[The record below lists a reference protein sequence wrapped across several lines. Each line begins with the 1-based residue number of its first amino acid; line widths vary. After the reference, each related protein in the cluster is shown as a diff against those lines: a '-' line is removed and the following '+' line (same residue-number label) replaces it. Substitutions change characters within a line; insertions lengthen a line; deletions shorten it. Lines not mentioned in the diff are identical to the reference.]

1 MDMAEPVGMLG
12 WRDGYGVKGMMC
24 FFFFVFAL
32 ISQTTY
38 E

>member
-24 FFFFVFAL
+24 FFVSFL
-32 ISQTTY
+32 H
-38 E
+38 

>member
-1 MDMAEPVGMLG
+1 MAEPVGMLG

-24 FFFFVFAL
+24 FFCFVFAL